1 VQTGGIHKLHRL
13 GGIPGNHP
21 TRLLLQEHPQPLAHR
36 GIGIGNHNLHTGTSG
51 IDQANL
57 HIQCTPHQPDR
68 HPAAGGGLPMYRGRK
83 LLIPAQE
90 PGDIEKLDFW
100 NRRLELDARLV
111 ILKNAGL
118 LIAAPLIYPIE
129 TVKGSL

>member
-1 VQTGGIHKLHRL
+1 
-13 GGIPGNHP
+13 
-21 TRLLLQEHPQPLAHR
+21 
-36 GIGIGNHNLHTGTSG
+36 
-51 IDQANL
+51 
-57 HIQCTPHQPDR
+57 
-68 HPAAGGGLPMYRGRK
+68 MYRGRK